1 MYTVKSNS
9 RYPETVAVTTTLS
22 DALAMCTTV
31 GSDPGNHIEN
41 VRTVSYYD
49 EMIGIH
55 EGYVCVNEFYEDDE
69 GFNKNTYMYGK
80 LESANDKDYI
90 VNPQILDGLSSNSY
104 AKWHEALKVFKDK
117 INGLLCLES
126 SVE

>member
-69 GFNKNTYMYGK
+69 GFYKNTYMYGK
-80 LESANDKDYI
+80 LEFSNGVDYV
-90 VNPQILDGLSSNSY
+90 VNPQILDGLSSNAY
-104 AKWHEALKVFKDK
+104 AKWYEALKVFKDK